1 MPFHPF
7 KVRSS
12 LDFASIRA
20 AFPCSL
26 SCIAHHA
33 PTRFTGKSAQIKSKQ
48 HSGGN
53 FLEPVFNDFAL
64 AGRLYTPPSLY

>member
-12 LDFASIRA
+12 LDFASICA
-20 AFPCSL
+20 AFPSFF
-26 SCIAHHA
+26 SCIVYYA
-33 PTRFTGKSAQIKSKQ
+33 PTRFTGKSAQIKSKKY
-48 HSGGN
+48 SGGN

-64 AGRLYTPPSLY
+64 AG

>member
-12 LDFASIRA
+12 LDFASICA
-20 AFPCSL
+20 AFPSFF
-26 SCIAHHA
+26 SCIVHYA
-33 PTRFTGKSAQIKSKQ
+33 PTRFTGKSTQIKPKK

-53 FLEPVFNDFAL
+53 F
-64 AGRLYTPPSLY
+64 